1 MHLRSLVLVPQHL
14 IAIFTADSRATVP
27 VLSAVT
33 AR

>member
-14 IAIFTADSRATVP
+14 IAIFTDSRATVP

-33 AR
+33 TR